1 MPTINLHKGQSEV
14 FQSIFLDDTSKNI
27 VVIASRGWGKSYFAT
42 IAATNAVYELM
53 SLPDHVPNK
62 NVYIIAPTHDQV
74 VDIYYPILM
83 YDLQVP
89 AVKSSREL
97 GRFIFP
103 NNVELRLVSY
113 EAVERL
119 RGKGA
124 YFVVM
129 DEVCSWTKG
138 IGAQSA
144 WEGII
149 QPAIVTRWSK
159 KIADH
164 VEAPSVGRMLT
175 ITTPKGY
182 DFVYE
187 MYNYAETT
195 SDWKSFHFDYT
206 TSPYLDP
213 TEIEKIKHTIDP
225 LQFAREYLASFEESG
240 ANVFYCFDRKQH
252 VQELKPFE
260 EDEDVHCCI
269 DFNVGLQCTSF
280 FALRGNQMQFL
291 DEIKGHPDT
300 ETLAKFIVE
309 KYQNKKRKV
318 YAYPDPTG
326 KSRKSSAPVGTT
338 DLSILRSFGLNV
350 LARPKSPPIVD
361 SVQAVNKK
369 LLTAGGDIDMY
380 FDPKC
385 RETIMSIER
394 TRWVDSNPNTA
405 TIDKS
410 ENLEHFSD
418 GVRYATEFLF
428 PVQAGNKRTAR
439 GFGF

>member
-1 MPTINLHKGQSEV
+1 MPNINLHKGQSEV
-14 FQSIFLDDTSKNI
+14 FKSIFVNKDARDY
-27 VVIASRGWGKSYFAT
+27 VVVASRGWGKSYFAA
-42 IAATNAVYELM
+42 IAGTTAVHELM
-53 SLPDHVPNK
+53 TLPDHIPNK
-62 NVYIIAPTHDQV
+62 NVFIIAPTHDQV

-89 AVKSSREL
+89 AIKASREL

-129 DEVCSWTKG
+129 DEVCSWKKG
-138 IGAQSA
+138 IGAQAA

-149 QPAIVTRWSK
+149 QPAIITRWSE

-164 VEAPSVGRMLT
+164 VDAPSAGRMVT

-187 MYNYAETT
+187 MYNYQ
-195 SDWKSFHFDYT
+195 DVDKHWKSFHYDYT
-206 TSPYLDP
+206 TSPYLDAD
-213 TEIEKIKHTIDP
+213 EIERIKHTIDP
-225 LQFAREYLASFEESG
+225 LEFAREYLASFKESG
-240 ANVFYCFDRKQH
+240 ANVFYCFDRKTH
-252 VQELKPFE
+252 VVDLPYY
-260 EDEDVHCCI
+260 EDGEDIHCCI

-280 FALRGNQMQFL
+280 FALRGNQMHFL

-300 ETLAKFIVE
+300 ETLAKFIIE
-309 KYQNKKRKV
+309 KFPNRKI

-326 KSRKSSAPVGTT
+326 KSRKSSAPVGRT
-338 DLSILRSFGLNV
+338 DFSILKSHRINV
-350 LARPKSPPIVD
+350 LSRTGSPPIAD
-361 SVQAVNKK
+361 SVNAVNKK
-369 LLTAGGDIDMY
+369 LMTAAGDIDMF

-385 RETIMSIER
+385 RETIMSMER
-394 TRWVDSNPNTA
+394 TRWADNNINTA
-405 TIDKS
+405 TIDKT

-418 GVRYATEFLF
+418 GIRYATEYLF
-428 PVQAGNKRTAR
+428 PVQSGTRKTSR